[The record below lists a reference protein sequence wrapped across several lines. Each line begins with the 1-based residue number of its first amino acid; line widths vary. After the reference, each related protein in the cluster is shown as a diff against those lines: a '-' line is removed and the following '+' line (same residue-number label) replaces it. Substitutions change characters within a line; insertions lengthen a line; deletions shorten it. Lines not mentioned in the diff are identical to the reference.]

1 MSRTLP
7 PGCRRW
13 LDAIALYVDGD
24 LEADLCRALEAH
36 LQDCPD
42 CRVLV
47 DTVRQ
52 TVYLYRA
59 AAREPVALPPDLHR
73 RLFARLP
80 GLGEEGSVAGRA
92 DAAPSEAAP

>member
-7 PGCRRW
+7 QGCRRW

-36 LQDCPD
+36 LRACPD

-59 AAREPVALPPDLHR
+59 ATREPVSLPADVHR

-80 GLGEEGSVAGRA
+80 LPDDAAAREA
-92 DAAPSEAAP
+92 DA